1 MRRSSHTHPIN
12 LITYM
17 NRPKIKGI
25 MFDVN
30 PIQNLADPLYHNAL
44 HLAKPKIF
52 KTI

>member
-1 MRRSSHTHPIN
+1 
-12 LITYM
+12 M
-17 NRPKIKGI
+17 NRPEIKGI

-30 PIQNLADPLYHNAL
+30 PIQNLADPFHNAL